1 MSFLPDV
8 VKHNGSIKRSIITMF
23 TLHTLFFIMHLSE
36 KKNDDNILTKH
47 CIAENSRIEKCRLK
61 AVQYRTN

>member
-8 VKHNGSIKRSIITMF
+8 VKHRSCIKRSIITMF

-36 KKNDDNILTKH
+36 KKNDDNILPS
-47 CIAENSRIEKCRLK
+47 IALQKTVELRS
-61 AVQYRTN
+61 VV